1 MAPAVSNTNFVQHE
15 SALFNGMNMML
26 PVQARAGMWGML
38 MVYSTLLEVSGQN
51 TFALFFLPL
60 FFYPNLL
67 ILQEHLVKTHLLKTA
82 VK

>member
-26 PVQARAGMWGML
+26 PVQARAGMWRML
-38 MVYSTLLEVSGQN
+38 MVYSTQLEVSGQN

-60 FFYPNLL
+60 FFCPNLL
-67 ILQEHLVKTHLLKTA
+67 LLQEHLVKTHLLKTA